1 MQRCGPTGTALACR
15 RSDDTRADV
24 MNVCRWAARRTAR
37 AANGAVLHQSGSV
50 LPTLLQR
57 GGQLPRPLHSGSA
70 SDLRTPLLHDG
81 AVWPVPVLSKREA
94 SALREQLLAE
104 TSGVLQAGF
113 LGSDLLY
120 YKAHLIFSVVDTLAR
135 HPAVV
140 SAVQRALGSEDVLLW
155 DASIPLKP
163 PTSSDAGADEN
174 ASTFF
179 PWHQVILLRNHLSR
193 SVENGGI
200 DSHAGGA
207 DLAVQ

>member
-1 MQRCGPTGTALACR
+1 M
-15 RSDDTRADV
+15 S
-24 MNVCRWAARRTAR
+24 VCRWAAARRTA
-37 AANGAVLHQSGSV
+37 LTQSSPV
-50 LPTLLQR
+50 LPVLRQR
-57 GGQLPRPLHSGSA
+57 AGELPRPLHSGCA
-70 SDLRTPLLHDG
+70 QDADLRATLLEDG

-104 TSGVLQAGF
+104 TSGVLQVGF

-163 PTSSDAGADEN
+163 PTSSDADADAN

-179 PWHQVILLRNHLSR
+179 PWHQVMLMRNHLSR
-193 SVENGGI
+193 SVENEG
-200 DSHAGGA
+200 
-207 DLAVQ
+207 

>member
-1 MQRCGPTGTALACR
+1 
-15 RSDDTRADV
+15 
-24 MNVCRWAARRTAR
+24 MNVCRWAVARRTAMT
-37 AANGAVLHQSGSV
+37 QSSPV
-50 LPTLLQR
+50 LPVLCKR
-57 GGQLPRPLHSGSA
+57 AGQLPRPLHSGSA
-70 SDLRTPLLHDG
+70 DTDLRAPLLEDG
-81 AVWPVPVLSKREA
+81 AVWPVPILGEREA

-140 SAVQRALGSEDVLLW
+140 SAVQQALGSEDVLLW

-163 PTSSDAGADEN
+163 PTSSDAGAN
-174 ASTFF
+174 KNSSFF
-179 PWHQVILLRNHLSR
+179 PWHQVTLMRNHLSR

-200 DSHAGGA
+200 DSHAGGT

>member
-1 MQRCGPTGTALACR
+1 MSSPRLDPHRALRFFLRHDEHDVRMRVKACASATAAAMNAGAGGAAAAAAGSSSAAASKKTQTKTKTR
-15 RSDDTRADV
+15 RKRRVLNSRDRAG
-24 MNVCRWAARRTAR
+24 ALRRL
-37 AANGAVLHQSGSV
+37 G
-50 LPTLLQR
+50 
-57 GGQLPRPLHSGSA
+57 
-70 SDLRTPLLHDG
+70 
-81 AVWPVPVLSKREA
+81 REA